1 MAIVKRPNRSPS
13 DSDKADRFIAG
24 QGAPKNAA
32 PKGKRVPVIVRFE
45 PSLLAKIDA
54 AAEKLDLGRASW
66 LRLVASKAL
75 EGEGS

>member
-1 MAIVKRPNRSPS
+1 MAIAKRPNRNPS
-13 DSDKADRFIAG
+13 DSGKADAFITG
-24 QGAPKNAA
+24 QGAPTVA

-75 EGEGS
+75 EGEG